1 MNKAHLPIGIFDS
14 GVGGL
19 SVLQHIHNKLRN
31 ENAVYIADSKFAPYG
46 DRGSDFVECRSLQI
60 ARCLADVPVKAL
72 VVACNTATAAAV
84 TRLRTE
90 FSMPV
95 IGIEPGIKPA
105 VALSEKGVIGV
116 LATSETLKSK
126 KFASLLSRCRDERQ
140 IFTQQCPGLVEEIE
154 AMRFD
159 GSVLRQLVQQYLQPM
174 LNAGVDTIVLGCT
187 HYAFIRPLIQE
198 VAGAS
203 VRLID
208 TGEAVSNELHRR
220 LADNKLL
227 SFAERAEKPQFYSS
241 DSSPHVL
248 QTFSCFWGGEF
259 DIIELPSLASA

>member
-1 MNKAHLPIGIFDS
+1 MSKAHLPIGVFDS

-46 DRGSDFVECRSLQI
+46 DRGSDFVESRSLQL
-60 ARCLADVPVKAL
+60 ARCLAELPVKAL

-84 TRLRTE
+84 SRLRAE

-105 VALSEKGVIGV
+105 VAQSITGIIGV

-126 KFASLLSRCRDERQ
+126 RFASLLGRYRDERQ

-159 GSVLRQLVQQYLQPM
+159 GLVLRQLVTQYLQPM
-174 LNAGVDTIVLGCT
+174 LCAGVDTIVLGCT
-187 HYAFIRPLIQE
+187 HYSFIRPLIQE
-198 VAGAS
+198 IAGVS

-208 TGEAVSNELHRR
+208 TGEAVSNELCRR
-220 LADNKLL
+220 LAENNLL
-227 SFAERAEKPQFYSS
+227 SPAERAKIPQFYSS
-241 DSSPHVL
+241 DLSTHTL
-248 QTFSCFWGGEF
+248 QTFACFWGGDF
-259 DIIELPSLASA
+259 DVIELPLLAKV